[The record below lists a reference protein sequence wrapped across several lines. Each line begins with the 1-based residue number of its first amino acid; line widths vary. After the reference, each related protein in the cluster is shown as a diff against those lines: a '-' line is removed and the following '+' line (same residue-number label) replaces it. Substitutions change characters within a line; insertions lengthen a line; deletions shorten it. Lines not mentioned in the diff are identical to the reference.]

1 MALSL
6 ISVSFLEAPNIP
18 RYEPTAIKKNGNL
31 LIKIPSLL
39 SMHKILIHKLK
50 DWEYERE

>member
-18 RYEPTAIKKNGNL
+18 RYEPTAIKKMEIG
-31 LIKIPSLL
+31 S
-39 SMHKILIHKLK
+39 
-50 DWEYERE
+50 